1 MTKAE
6 QILAALGG
14 SANVLRVEPSAMR
27 LCVEV
32 SRTADVDEG
41 QLRVPGVFGVV
52 RTGHLVQVIVGPEV
66 GGLAAEIDLLRWA
79 GATRNRSDAER
90 RCAAS
95 INRPARPGGDGR
107 MAPCATRSPLTGDGC
122 SSSRGSTVWSRTT
135 WVMTG

>member
-66 GGLAAEIDLLRWA
+66 GGLAAEIDLLR
-79 GATRNRSDAER
+79 
-90 RCAAS
+90 
-95 INRPARPGGDGR
+95 
-107 MAPCATRSPLTGDGC
+107 
-122 SSSRGSTVWSRTT
+122 
-135 WVMTG
+135 